1 MSKKIKII
9 NCGKNWE
16 KKTPVIIKNN
26 LLLCKKSND
35 IVLTGGRYAS
45 KIYLNRQF
53 QKIANNKNIILSDER
68 ITNIYKSTNREII
81 EKTLKP
87 KKILEPFKL
96 KKNKDYKVLFSL
108 LSLGEDGHFASIFP
122 GDEKIIFSKK
132 KCYEFTNKKFHFFKR
147 VTISLPFLLKSRKIY
162 ILVNGRKKG
171 HELNKIIK
179 LHNVYK
185 VFSKKLLLKY
195 PLLKI
200 LSKCI
205 LLLDDKAFKE
215 IKNL

>member
-16 KKTPVIIKNN
+16 KKTLITIKSNLLQYKNN
-26 LLLCKKSND
+26 HH
-35 IVLTGGRYAS
+35 IILTGGRYAS
-45 KIYLNRQF
+45 KVYINQQF
-53 QKIANNKNIILSDER
+53 KKLVKNKSIILSDER
-68 ITNIYKSTNREII
+68 ITNIYKSTNKNVI
-81 EKTLKP
+81 EKTLKS
-87 KKILEPFKL
+87 KKILKPFML
-96 KKNKDYKVLFSL
+96 IRNKDYKVLFCL

-122 GDEKIIFSKK
+122 GDKKTIFSKK
-132 KCYEFTNKKFHFFKR
+132 KYYLFTNKKFHFFKR
-147 VTISLPFLLKSRKIY
+147 VTISIPFLLKSRKIY
-162 ILVNGRKKG
+162 ILVNGQKKG

-179 LHNVYK
+179 SYYKYK
-185 VFSKKLLLKY
+185 VFSKKLLLKF

-200 LSKCI
+200 LSRCI